1 VIAKLTGII
10 DATGDDRAVIDVG
23 GVGYLVFCS
32 ARTLAGLIPGEETV
46 LHVETHV
53 REDHINLYGFA
64 DEGERAWFR
73 LLITVQGVGA
83 RHALA
88 ILGVVGL
95 DELALAIAAQDKA
108 TISRASG
115 VGPKLAQ
122 RIASELKDKTGD
134 LALGAA
140 AGLPAAAQPVA
151 DGAAADA
158 VSALVNLGYRRTE
171 AHGAIAHASRDLGP
185 DAATED
191 LVKAGLR
198 DLGG

>member
-1 VIAKLTGII
+1 MIAKLTGII

>member
-1 VIAKLTGII
+1 MIAKLTGII
-10 DATGDDRAVIDVG
+10 DATGDGRAVIDVG

-46 LHVETHV
+46 LHIETHV
-53 REDHINLYGFA
+53 REDHINLYGFV

-88 ILGVVGL
+88 ILSAVGP

-108 TISRASG
+108 TISRANG

-122 RIASELKDKTGD
+122 RIASELKDKIGN
-134 LALGAA
+134 LALGVA
-140 AGLPAAAQPVA
+140 AGLPAATQSAA
-151 DGAAADA
+151 DGAASDA
-158 VSALVNLGYRRTE
+158 VSVLVNLGYRRTE

-191 LVKAGLR
+191 LVKSGLR
-198 DLGG
+198 ELGA